1 MSKHYSTKHYGH
13 NIGLSAVFRQPN
25 ADHSHCHLLHG
36 YSLAFTFTFGC
47 DKLDNKNWAVDFG
60 GLKPLKAWLE
70 DSFDHKL
77 CLDVNDPHVDKFKE
91 LQDLDLAELRF
102 FDGVG
107 AEKFAEHAFNF
118 ADKLI
123 REKTDKIAGTL
134 NGNVILKITPIRE
147 HPSIRA
153 DSSSSYGIPLKYPCN
168 M

>member
-70 DSFDHKL
+70 DQFDHKL
-77 CLDVNDPHVDKFKE
+77 CLDINDPHVDKFRE
-91 LQDLDLAELRF
+91 LQDLDLAEIRF

-123 REKTDKIAGTL
+123 REQTDNRCYVVKVECA
-134 NGNVILKITPIRE
+134 E
-147 HPSIRA
+147 HGANSAI
-153 DSSSSYGIPLKYPCN
+153 YEG
-168 M
+168 

>member
-1 MSKHYSTKHYGH
+1 MGKHYSTKHYGH

-47 DKLDNKNWAVDFG
+47 DELDNKNWAVDFG

-70 DSFDHKL
+70 DHFDHKVAV
-77 CLDVNDPHVDKFKE
+77 DSEDPE
-91 LQDLDLAELRF
+91 METMLMLQNLGLAEIRVF
-102 FDGVG
+102 EGVG

-123 REKTDKIAGTL
+123 REQSNNRCYVVRVECAEHGANSAIYEARRS
-134 NGNVILKITPIRE
+134 ILE
-147 HPSIRA
+147 A
-153 DSSSSYGIPLKYPCN
+153 
-168 M
+168 